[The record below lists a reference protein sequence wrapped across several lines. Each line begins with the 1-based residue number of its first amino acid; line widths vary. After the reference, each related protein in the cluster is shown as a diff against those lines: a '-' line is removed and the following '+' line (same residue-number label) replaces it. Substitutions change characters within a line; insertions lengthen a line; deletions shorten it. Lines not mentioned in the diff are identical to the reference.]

1 MKKNVTKKKEVVSSI
16 DILLNELTCGFIRN
30 HLGIFCYFYQRGG
43 IIEIKFLKLFQL

>member
-30 HLGIFCYFYQRGG
+30 HLGKFSIFIREGV
-43 IIEIKFLKLFQL
+43 LLR